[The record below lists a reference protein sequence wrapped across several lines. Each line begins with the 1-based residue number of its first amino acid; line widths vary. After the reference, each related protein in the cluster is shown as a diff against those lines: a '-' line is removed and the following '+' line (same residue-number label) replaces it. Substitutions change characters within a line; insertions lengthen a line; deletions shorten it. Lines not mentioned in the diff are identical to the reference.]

1 MEPFLLTLSNDARLS
16 GFCSIPGKTTTTPRY
31 RPLIVALHGG
41 SYTSKYFDAVPE
53 HSGGTIS
60 GTTGVPFVAIDRPGY
75 RESSSLPAVPHG
87 STFAQEEGKYLHQYI
102 LPKIWEEYGVP
113 SGASSLVVM
122 GHSLGCSPCVVAA
135 ALHSQEA
142 EPQYPWVG
150 MILSGRGIVSAFTQA
165 QGEEQLARGR
175 QLGYIEY
182 PPGVKDFLMF
192 SDPKLGLASAEI
204 RRISEEITH
213 RAPFGEFEDRRL
225 HWDHYWKGYA
235 KQVKIPV
242 VTAIG
247 ERDALFQASQ
257 QDIEEF
263 AGAFSNSPKVE
274 AVLVANAPH
283 CLELSHWGP
292 AWLLRCFG
300 FAIECATSAA
310 LQPVGTE
317 LRKSERQ

>member
-1 MEPFLLTLSNDARLS
+1 MKPFLLTLSNDAQLS
-16 GFCSIPGKTTTTPRY
+16 GIYSVPGKTPTTPRY

-41 SYTSKYFDAVPE
+41 TYSSQYFDAHPE
-53 HSGGTIS
+53 HSVGTIS
-60 GTTGVPFVAIDRPGY
+60 ETTGVPFVAIDRPGY
-75 RESSSLPAVPHG
+75 RESSSLPTVPNG
-87 STFAQEEGKYLHQYI
+87 STFAQEEGKYLHDYI
-102 LPKIWEEYGVP
+102 LPKIWAEYGL
-113 SGASSLVVM
+113 STGASSMVVM

-142 EPQYPWVG
+142 DPQYPWAGV
-150 MILSGRGIVSAFTQA
+150 ILSGRGIVSAFPQSK
-165 QGEEQLARGR
+165 GEEQLARGR
-175 QLGYIEY
+175 QLGYVEF
-182 PPGVKDFLMF
+182 PPGAKDFLMF
-192 SDPKLGLASAEI
+192 GDPALGLASAEI

-247 ERDALFQASQ
+247 GRDSLFHASQ

-263 AGAFSNSPKVE
+263 ARAFSNSPKVE

-283 CLELSHWGP
+283 CLELSYWGP

-310 LQPVGTE
+310 LQPHGGALGPTE
-317 LRKSERQ
+317 SQ